1 MSNLRSIQDVLSD
14 CIALAEAKKASYK
27 TNVKSA
33 DALKDPARGETNEL
47 DRSDAVGMDA
57 SVKGSDKVV
66 ALTTDDTGNP
76 GETGG
81 SMTQGQAAGKDNEG
95 NVLDRSGKSILGMG
109 EDNEQAKHTEAL
121 TTQDG
126 DTAKPAKPPEKLA
139 EEMLI
144 SIREYQQKLKSA
156 VDKSAENKTA
166 ETKTAETKT
175 AETKTAENKTEDK
188 KPGIS
193 AEVTTDDKSAS
204 GLNMELTTDVLAKI
218 AACILSTKEGEEYT
232 EAVLN
237 KAAGAEAAQ
246 EMFDFLRQQSGLAD
260 KQAEAAYSQGSADA
274 EALVKQAQA
283 AMAGAPA
290 AMPVDPAA
298 AGAPQGEA
306 TEEDI
311 VAALQE
317 LVASGQMDEQT
328 AAQIMEQL
336 AGGQQAQQPVDP
348 GVAKVASV
356 CAALVKA
363 GQISEEEALAVMS
376 GEGQEPEALE
386 GVEADGEGVEVD
398 GEGDIDPE
406 AALAEIEAL
415 LESGAI
421 DENDIA
427 EAAAFIESAVGEGE
441 TSDVEPEPSKE
452 EDLSEDLAL
461 AEEVKAAAAKI
472 RAKKASKPE
481 TKKIS
486 KEAEASLNR
495 LKAAVKKGK

>member
-33 DALKDPARGETNEL
+33 DALKDPDRGETNEL
-47 DRSDAVGMDA
+47 DRSDAVGMGS
-57 SVKGSDKVV
+57 SVKGSDKIV

-156 VDKSAENKTA
+156 VDKSAE
-166 ETKTAETKT
+166 TKTAET
-175 AETKTAENKTEDK
+175 KTEDK
-188 KPGIS
+188 KPGII

-298 AGAPQGEA
+298 MPVDPAAGAPQGEA

-363 GQISEEEALAVMS
+363 GQISEEEAMAVMS

-386 GVEADGEGVEVD
+386 GVEVDGEGVEAD

>member
-156 VDKSAENKTA
+156 VDKSAET
-166 ETKTAETKT
+166 ETQ
-175 AETKTAENKTEDK
+175 TAENKTEDK
-188 KPGIS
+188 KPGIT

>member
-33 DALKDPARGETNEL
+33 DALKDPDRGETNEL
-47 DRSDAVGMDA
+47 DRSDAVGMGS
-57 SVKGSDKVV
+57 SVKGSDKIV

-144 SIREYQQKLKSA
+144 SIREYQQKLKSV
-156 VDKSAENKTA
+156 VDKSAETKTDETKTD

-175 AETKTAENKTEDK
+175 EDK
-188 KPGIS
+188 KPGII

-298 AGAPQGEA
+298 MPVDPAAGAPQGEA

-363 GQISEEEALAVMS
+363 GQISEEEAMAVMS

-386 GVEADGEGVEVD
+386 GVEAD

-427 EAAAFIESAVGEGE
+427 EAAAFIESAIGEGE

>member
-33 DALKDPARGETNEL
+33 DALKDPDRGETNEL
-47 DRSDAVGMDA
+47 DRSDAVGMGS
-57 SVKGSDKVV
+57 SVKGSDKIV

-156 VDKSAENKTA
+156 VDKSAE
-166 ETKTAETKT
+166 TKTAET
-175 AETKTAENKTEDK
+175 KTEDK
-188 KPGIS
+188 KPGII

-298 AGAPQGEA
+298 MPVDPAAGAPQGEA

-363 GQISEEEALAVMS
+363 GQISEEEAMAVMS

-386 GVEADGEGVEVD
+386 GVEADGEGVEAD

>member
-166 ETKTAETKT
+166 ETKTAE
-175 AETKTAENKTEDK
+175 NKTEDK
-188 KPGIS
+188 KPGIT

-348 GVAKVASV
+348 GVAKVASA

-452 EDLSEDLAL
+452 EDLSEDLEL

>member
-166 ETKTAETKT
+166 ETKTAE
-175 AETKTAENKTEDK
+175 NKTEDK
-188 KPGIS
+188 KPGIT

>member
-33 DALKDPARGETNEL
+33 DALKDPDRGETNEL
-47 DRSDAVGMDA
+47 DRSDAVGMGS
-57 SVKGSDKVV
+57 SVKGSDKIV

-156 VDKSAENKTA
+156 VDKSAE
-166 ETKTAETKT
+166 TKTAET
-175 AETKTAENKTEDK
+175 KTEDK
-188 KPGIS
+188 KPGII

-298 AGAPQGEA
+298 MPVDPAAGAPQGEA

-336 AGGQQAQQPVDP
+336 AGGQQVQQPVDP

-363 GQISEEEALAVMS
+363 GQISEEEAMAVMS

-386 GVEADGEGVEVD
+386 GVEADGEGVEAD

>member
-156 VDKSAENKTA
+156 VDKSAE
-166 ETKTAETKT
+166 TKT

-188 KPGIS
+188 KPGIT

-348 GVAKVASV
+348 GVAKVASA

-452 EDLSEDLAL
+452 EDLSEDLEL
-461 AEEVKAAAAKI
+461 AEEIKAAAAKI

-486 KEAEASLNR
+486 KEAKASLNR